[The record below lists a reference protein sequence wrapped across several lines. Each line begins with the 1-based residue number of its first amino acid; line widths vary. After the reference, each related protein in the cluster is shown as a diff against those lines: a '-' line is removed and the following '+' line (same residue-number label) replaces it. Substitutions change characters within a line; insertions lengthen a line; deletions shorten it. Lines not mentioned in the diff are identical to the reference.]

1 MKQWIARIIKTK
13 TNRMQIYH
21 TDNLTADFNRKP
33 AQAGQSRAS
42 AFARQFDQMLEK
54 SAYGQSAEAR
64 HPVYLGTITR
74 EQPTVSHVL
83 AGHEGYGNDCWEIIH
98 SGQNQDKPYTRIP
111 EGTEIFLDPQTREI
125 TWEGDHVPGH
135 DRSSLPADGFA
146 ASQAYGFGDA
156 PNSKFA
162 GDQRRTIEDAIDL
175 AAQRHNMPRDLISG
189 VIRAESNFNPD
200 AVSTA
205 GARGLM
211 QLMPETAR
219 ELGVENSF
227 DIRENID
234 AGTRYLKK
242 MLQLF
247 GDNLE
252 KALSAYNAGPGA
264 VRRFNGR
271 VPNDETRQYVAR
283 VMSFTQ

>member
-1 MKQWIARIIKTK
+1 
-13 TNRMQIYH
+13 MQIYH
-21 TDNLTADFNRKP
+21 TDNLRAGFSQKP
-33 AQAGQSRAS
+33 AQADPGQGS
-42 AFARQFDQMLEK
+42 AFARQFDQMLEQ
-54 SAYGQSAEAR
+54 SAYGQSAKAR
-64 HPVYLGTITR
+64 QPVHLGTITR
-74 EQPTVSHVL
+74 DQPTVSHLL
-83 AGHEGYGNDCWEIIH
+83 ADHKDHGSDCWKIIH
-98 SGQNQDKPYTRIP
+98 SGQNQNKPYTRIP
-111 EGTEIFLDPQTREI
+111 EGTKVFLDPRTKEI
-125 TWEGDHVPGH
+125 TWDGDDVSAHAAGPGG
-135 DRSSLPADGFA
+135 RGADFA
-146 ASQAYGFGDA
+146 LYQAYGSGDVPA
-156 PNSKFA
+156 SNLP
-162 GDQRRTIEDAIDL
+162 GDQRRVIEDAIDL
-175 AAQRHNMPRDLISG
+175 AAQRHNMPRDLIAG

-252 KALSAYNAGPGA
+252 KALSAYNAGPGT
-264 VRRFNGR
+264 VQRFNGR
-271 VPNDETRQYVAR
+271 VPYDETRQYVAR
-283 VMSFTQ
+283 VMSFIQ

>member
-1 MKQWIARIIKTK
+1 
-13 TNRMQIYH
+13 MQVYH
-21 TDNLTADFNRKP
+21 ADKP
-33 AQAGQSRAS
+33 NAAIHPAPGGKNQGQASL
-42 AFARQFDQMLEK
+42 FARQFDQMLEK
-54 SAYGQSAEAR
+54 SAYGQSAKAR
-64 HPVYLGTITR
+64 QPVHLGTITR
-74 EQPTVSHVL
+74 DQPTVSHLL
-83 AGHEGYGNDCWEIIH
+83 AGNEGYGSECWEIIH
-98 SGQNQDKPYTRIP
+98 SGQNHNKPYTRIP

-125 TWEGDHVPGH
+125 SWQGDDVSGHGPGT
-135 DRSSLPADGFA
+135 RSSAGATAYQGYGSGGVSGSDLPGA
-146 ASQAYGFGDA
+146 
-156 PNSKFA
+156 
-162 GDQRRTIEDAIDL
+162 QRRVIEDAIDL
-175 AAQRHNMPRDLISG
+175 AAQRHNMPRDLIAG

-264 VRRFNGR
+264 VQRFNGR
-271 VPNDETRQYVAR
+271 VPYDETRQYVAR
-283 VMSFTQ
+283 VMSFIQ